1 MGKVFLTEE
10 YQLTDREEGMDF
22 GNYQCMWHGLSMAW
36 QKVNHF
42 DNFGNPPLFYLGL
55 LVTKI
60 KQLSLV
66 LSVGSLYYFF

>member
-1 MGKVFLTEE
+1 
-10 YQLTDREEGMDF
+10 
-22 GNYQCMWHGLSMAW
+22 MAS

-60 KQLSLV
+60 KQLNLV
-66 LSVGSLYYFF
+66 LSVGSLYYFFLNMIELDKPCPWGNPRRAAHGGEI